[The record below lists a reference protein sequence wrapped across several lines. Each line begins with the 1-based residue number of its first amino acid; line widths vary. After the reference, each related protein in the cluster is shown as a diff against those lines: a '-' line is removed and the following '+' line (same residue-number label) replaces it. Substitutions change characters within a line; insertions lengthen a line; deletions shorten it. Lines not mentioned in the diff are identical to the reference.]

1 MADIGELR
9 DGIAANLATIDGL
22 RTSADMPDNPSP
34 PIAVVSLSDIDYDQA
49 FGRGLTVYN
58 FDVTVIV
65 SRADARNAQN
75 YLDTYCSST
84 GANSVKL
91 AIESDRTLNGKAFD
105 LKVAQLRSYG
115 SLTVNDTTYLA
126 AEFTV
131 NCYAS

>member
-1 MADIGELR
+1 MANIGELR
-9 DGIAANLATIDGL
+9 DGIATNLSTIAGL

-49 FGRGLTVYN
+49 FGRGLTIYN

>member
-49 FGRGLTVYN
+49 FGKGLTVYN

>member
-49 FGRGLTVYN
+49 FGKGLTIYN

>member
-1 MADIGELR
+1 MASIGELR
-9 DGIAANLATIDGL
+9 DGIATNLATITGL
-22 RTSADMPDNPSP
+22 RTSDTMPDNPSP
-34 PIAVVSLSDIDYDQA
+34 PIAVVSLSSVEYDQT
-49 FGRGLTVYN
+49 FQRGMTLYT

-91 AIESDRTLNGKAFD
+91 AIESDKTLNGKAFD
-105 LKVAQLRSYG
+105 LRVTQLSSYG

-126 AEFTV
+126 AEFSIS
-131 NCYAS
+131 CYAS

>member
-1 MADIGELR
+1 MANISDLR
-9 DGIAANLATIDGL
+9 EGIATNLSTIEGL
-22 RTSADMPDNPSP
+22 RTSATMPDNPSP

-49 FGRGLTVYN
+49 FGKGLTIYN

-65 SRADARNAQN
+65 SRADARNAQE

-84 GANSVKL
+84 GPNSVKL
-91 AIESDRTLNGKAFD
+91 AIESDRTLDGKAFD
-105 LKVAQLRSYG
+105 LRVAQLRSYG

-131 NCYAS
+131 SCYAS

>member
-1 MADIGELR
+1 MADIGQLR
-9 DGIAANLATIDGL
+9 DGIATNLATIAGL

-49 FGRGLTVYN
+49 FGKGLTIYN

>member
-1 MADIGELR
+1 MASIGELR
-9 DGIAANLATIDGL
+9 DGIAANLLTIPGL
-22 RTSADMPDNPSP
+22 RSSDTMPDNPSP
-34 PIAVVSLSDIDYDQA
+34 PIAVVSLSSIEFDQA
-49 FGRGLTVYN
+49 FRKGMTLYT

-75 YLDTYCSST
+75 YLDAYCSST

-105 LKVAQLRSYG
+105 LRVTQLSSYG

-126 AEFTV
+126 AEFSIS
-131 NCYAS
+131 CYAS